1 MTDKSFEFDSVGLAQ
16 VFANNTLKIP
26 AHQRDYAWTEEE
38 VSRLLTDL
46 AAAKDKRLD
55 YFLGTIVGIKGDNAN
70 PLEVVDG
77 QQRLTTTYLI
87 LSAIRDYLIEIDRG
101 ENIINNLDNA
111 LLNVPDRRKGNIPR
125 LTLNTDDAEFF
136 RSLTARSTD
145 LSEVS
150 PTRDSHD
157 LLLEA
162 TKIIRRWVRSVAAPL
177 DTNDIADALD
187 GWITY
192 IESDAQVVLLK
203 ASNGARAFKMFE
215 TLNDRGLRTSQ
226 ADLVKSY
233 LFGES
238 EDELQQ
244 SQVCWSSM
252 LDSLHELDEDDRSLT
267 FLRHLLIAT
276 RQFVRADD
284 VYEVIQ
290 NRIRG
295 QIDSVAFANELR
307 RHSATYVATFRP
319 DSDYW
324 AGYPTK
330 AKKAL
335 SEFNR
340 FNLKPMR
347 PLVFAVAERFDK
359 TEFGSAIEYLSNLS
373 VRLVLASQ
381 TRTGSNEQAFAS
393 TALKVFS
400 REIQNTL
407 QMKSALSAVSVS
419 DADFEYVF
427 AKAKVSNA
435 SLARYYLRALEAA
448 LAQDPEPHFVANEDE
463 AEVTLEHVFPKNPK
477 EGTWPNFVEDNRRKY
492 KTRIGNL
499 CLLQKSQNSSMDND
513 SFEAK
518 KDALACCQYKLTET
532 IASED
537 DWGPDNIDV
546 RQSQL
551 AKLAVKTWPI

>member
-16 VFANNTLKIP
+16 VLATNTLKIP
-26 AHQRDYAWTEEE
+26 AHQRDYAWTKDE
-38 VSRLLTDL
+38 VGRLLTDL

-55 YFLGTIVGIKGDNAN
+55 YFLGTIVGIKGGKAD

-77 QQRLTTTYLI
+77 QQRLTTTYLV

-136 RSLTARSTD
+136 RSLTVRSAD
-145 LSEVS
+145 LSSVA

-157 LLLEA
+157 LLLDA
-162 TKIIRRWVRSVAAPL
+162 AKMIKSWVRRVTAPL
-177 DTNDIADALD
+177 DTNDVADALD
-187 GWITY
+187 GWISY

-203 ASNGARAFKMFE
+203 ASNGARAFTMFE

-238 EDELQQ
+238 DEKLQEA
-244 SQVCWSSM
+244 QVCWSSM
-252 LDSLHELDEDDRSLT
+252 LDNLHELNEDERSLT

-284 VYEVIQ
+284 VYEIIQ
-290 NRIRG
+290 NRVRG
-295 QIDSVAFANELR
+295 QSDSVSFSNEIR

-324 AGYPTK
+324 SDHPTK
-330 AKKAL
+330 TKKAL
-335 SEFNR
+335 SAFNR

-347 PLVFAVAERFDK
+347 PLVFAIAERFEK
-359 TEFGSAIEYLSNLS
+359 KEFGNAIEYLANLS

-381 TRTGSNEQAFAS
+381 TRTGSNEQAFAA

-400 REIQNTL
+400 REIETTEQI
-407 QMKSALSAVSVS
+407 KSSLSSVSIS
-419 DADFEYVF
+419 DADFEEVF
-427 AKAKVSNA
+427 SKAKTSNA
-435 SLARYYLRALEAA
+435 TLARYYLRALESA
-448 LAQDPEPHFVANEDE
+448 LAQDPEPHFIANEDE
-463 AEVTLEHVFPKNPK
+463 ADVTLEHVFPKNPK
-477 EGTWPNFVEDNRRKY
+477 DGTWVAFADDDRRKY

-499 CLLQKSQNSSMDND
+499 CLLQKSQNSNLDND

-518 KDALACCQYKLTET
+518 KEALGACQYKLTET
-532 IASED
+532 VAGES
-537 DWGPDNIDV
+537 DWTPDHIDV

-551 AKLAVKTWPI
+551 AKLAVKTWPL